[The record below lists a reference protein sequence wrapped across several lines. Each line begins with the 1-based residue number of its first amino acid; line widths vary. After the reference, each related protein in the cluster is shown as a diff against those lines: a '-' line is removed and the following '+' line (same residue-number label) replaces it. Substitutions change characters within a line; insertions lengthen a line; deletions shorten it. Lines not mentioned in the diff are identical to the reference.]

1 MFEID
6 LQFIFSNLFLSYKLN
21 IFWLECEKDEKP
33 QVHFRTLLIQNFKKC
48 NILFTYNLLKG
59 YKIECE
65 LCLNFHE
72 SI

>member
-6 LQFIFSNLFLSYKLN
+6 WQIIFSNLFLPYKLN

-33 QVHFRTLLIQNFKKC
+33 QVHFKTPLLKILKKSY
-48 NILFTYNLLKG
+48 ISSIYNLLKG
-59 YKIECE
+59 YKIDCE

-72 SI
+72 ST